1 MSCCLVVLLTFF
13 IIFTAEKSYNMKKC
27 FLLVLMF
34 VMYAFTNISAQNVS
48 IDRAKK
54 IGELFAKES
63 TSIGRERTVVN
74 AFHAHTFN
82 SRDGQPSLYVFNI
95 EGGGFVV
102 VSAEEKVK
110 PVLAYSEKGS
120 FDANNVADG
129 FTYTISSYQ
138 EEIDY
143 VRKNNI
149 AATEDIVKEWKLVET
164 KGRITEARSKSV
176 PYLLTTTWNQNYP
189 YNSLCPEDTAGNG
202 GHVYAGCVA
211 TAMAQVMNYWGHP
224 TKGNGSYSYE
234 PYSWSYDQ
242 IYTYPEQTANFGETY
257 YHFENMADY
266 LDSLSTEEEIYN
278 IALLQWHCGISVEMM
293 YSPEGSGAYSSD
305 VPFAASQFFGYN
317 YADML
322 DMWDYDNEE
331 WAAALKEELDK
342 GRPMY
347 YSGQDDEGRGGHA
360 YVCDGYDENN
370 FFHFNWGWGGR
381 DDAYCAIGALNT
393 TKYFFNTW
401 NEAIVNFYPKDNDNY
416 YHCPEKIKDLTLVEN
431 DDNTAAII
439 SWTNPSNKILGDNL
453 TSIDTVFLRRD
464 FETIATF
471 TDVQPGQSMT
481 YTDVVETADLYNYSV
496 YVKNE
501 AGNSQPVYEQI
512 LIGKKCEIIFDLND
526 EGGDGW
532 KGGSIS
538 VFNDGKR
545 IAIVTLED
553 GDNAIDTLNLL
564 NGELTFVW
572 NKCWYSEEQYYT
584 CDEISFVI
592 KDKDENVLYQSEGE
606 MQPGVFMT
614 YDNNCSLDVEEI
626 ENSNESLSIYPNPT
640 NGKLNIEADGIVEVE
655 VINIVGQSVFAFN
668 VNADSCE
675 IDMTGFNAGV
685 YFVNVK
691 TENEIK
697 TKKIILTI

>member
-1 MSCCLVVLLTFF
+1 MKKHFLLT
-13 IIFTAEKSYNMKKC
+13 
-27 FLLVLMF
+27 LMF
-34 VMYAFTNISAQNVS
+34 VMPLFTNIFAQNVNV
-48 IDRAKK
+48 DRAMK
-54 IGELFAKES
+54 IGELFVKES
-63 TSIGRERTVVN
+63 TSVGKERTAVN
-74 AFHAHTFN
+74 VSHSHTFV

-95 EGGGFVV
+95 DGGGFVI

-129 FTYTISSYQ
+129 FAYTISSYQ

-149 AATEDIVKEWKLVET
+149 AATEDIVKEWRLVET
-164 KGRITEARSKSV
+164 KGRITETKGKSV
-176 PYLLTTTWNQNYP
+176 PHLLTTTWNQNYP
-189 YNSLCPEDTAGNG
+189 YNSLCPEDTAGHG

-211 TAMAQVMNYWGHP
+211 TAMAQVMNFWGHP
-224 TKGNGSYSYE
+224 AKGTGSHSYE
-234 PYSWSYDQ
+234 PYNWSYDQ

-278 IALLQWHCGISVEMM
+278 VALLQWHCGISVEMM

-305 VPFAASQFFGYN
+305 VPFAASQYFGYN
-317 YADML
+317 NYAELL
-322 DMWDYDNEE
+322 DMWYYDNEE
-331 WAAALKEELDK
+331 WAEALKDELDK

-393 TKYFFNTW
+393 TKYYFNTW
-401 NEAIVNFYPKDNDNY
+401 NEALVNFYPKNNDSY
-416 YHCPEKIKDLTLVEN
+416 YQLPEKIKDLTIVET
-431 DDNTAAII
+431 DDNSGAII
-439 SWTNPSNKILGDNL
+439 TWNNPSSNVLGENL
-453 TSIDTVFLRRD
+453 TSIDTVFLRRN
-464 FETIATF
+464 FETIAIF

-481 YTDVVETADLYNYSV
+481 YTDVVEEADLYNYSV
-496 YVKNE
+496 YAKNE
-501 AGNSQPVYEQI
+501 AGNSQPIYEQI
-512 LIGKKCEIIFDLND
+512 LIGEKCEIIFEMND
-526 EGGDGW
+526 DGGDGW

-538 VFNDGKR
+538 VFYDGKR

-553 GDNAIDTLNLL
+553 GASETQTLPLL

-572 NKCWYSEEQYYT
+572 NKCWYSEEEYYT

-592 KDKDENVLYQSEGE
+592 KDKDDNVLYQSEGE

-614 YDNNCSLDVEEI
+614 YDNSCSLDVDEM
-626 ENSNESLSIYPNPT
+626 ENINESLSIYPNPT
-640 NGKLNIEADGIVEVE
+640 NGKLNVKVNDIVEIE
-655 VINIVGQSVFAFN
+655 VINIVGQSVATFI
-668 VNADSCE
+668 VNDDSYE
-675 IDMTGFNAGV
+675 IDMSNFNTGM
-685 YFVNVK
+685 YFINVK
-691 TENEIK
+691 TENEIM
-697 TKKIILTI
+697 TKKIILTN

>member
-1 MSCCLVVLLTFF
+1 MKKHFLLT
-13 IIFTAEKSYNMKKC
+13 
-27 FLLVLMF
+27 LMF
-34 VMYAFTNISAQNVS
+34 VICTFTNIFAQNVDV
-48 IDRAKK
+48 DRAKK
-54 IGELFAKES
+54 IGELFVKES
-63 TSIGRERTVVN
+63 TSVGKERTAVN
-74 AFHAHTFN
+74 TSHSHTFV
-82 SRDGQPSLYVFNI
+82 SHDGEPSLYVFNI
-95 EGGGFVV
+95 DGGGFVV

-129 FTYTISSYQ
+129 FAYTISSYQ

-164 KGRITEARSKSV
+164 KGRITETKNKSV
-176 PYLLTTTWNQNYP
+176 PHLLTTTWNQNYP

-224 TKGNGSYSYE
+224 TKGNGSYSYV
-234 PYSWSYDQ
+234 PYNWSYDQ

-342 GRPMY
+342 ARPMY

-416 YHCPEKIKDLTLVEN
+416 YHCPEKINDLTLVEN

-453 TSIDTVFLRRD
+453 SSIDTVFLRRD

-512 LIGKKCEIIFDLND
+512 LIGKKCEIIFDMND

-553 GDNAIDTLNLL
+553 GDNAVDTLNLL

-614 YDNNCSLDVEEI
+614 YDNNCSLDIDEFEI
-626 ENSNESLSIYPNPT
+626 DAESLLIYPNPT
-640 NGKLNIEADGIVEVE
+640 DGKINVEANNIAEIELMNV
-655 VINIVGQSVFAFN
+655 VGQNVATYK
-668 VNADSCE
+668 VNADFYE
-675 IDMTGFNAGV
+675 IDMTGFDAGV

-691 TENEIK
+691 TENEII
-697 TKKIILTI
+697 TKKIILTN

>member
-1 MSCCLVVLLTFF
+1 MKKHFLLT
-13 IIFTAEKSYNMKKC
+13 
-27 FLLVLMF
+27 LMF

-48 IDRAKK
+48 VERAKK
-54 IGELFAKES
+54 IGELFVKES
-63 TSIGRERTVVN
+63 TSIGEERAAVKAN
-74 AFHAHTFN
+74 YSHTFT
-82 SRDGQPSLYVFNI
+82 SRDGMPSIYVFNI

-120 FDANNVADG
+120 FDAENIADG
-129 FTYTISSYQ
+129 FGFTIRKYQ

-149 AATEDIVKEWKLVET
+149 EATADIVKEWKLVET
-164 KGRITEARSKSV
+164 KGRITEAKNKSV
-176 PYLLTTTWNQNYP
+176 PYLMTSTWNQNYP
-189 YNSLCPEDTAGNG
+189 YNSLCPEDTAGHG

-211 TAMAQVMNYWGHP
+211 TAMSQVMNYWGHP
-224 TKGNGSYSYE
+224 AQGSGSYSYE
-234 PYSWSYDQ
+234 PYNWSYDV

-278 IALLQWHCGISVEMM
+278 VALLQWHCGISVEMM
-293 YSPEGSGAYSSD
+293 YSPQGSGAYSSD

-317 YADML
+317 YAELL
-322 DMWDYDNEE
+322 DMWYYDNDE
-331 WAAALKEELDK
+331 WTEALKEELDK

-393 TKYFFNTW
+393 TKYYFNTW
-401 NEAIVNFYPKDNDNY
+401 NEALVDFYPKNNESY
-416 YHCPEKIKDLTLVEN
+416 YQCPEKINDLNLSETE
-431 DDNTAAII
+431 DNAGVTI
-439 SWTNPSNKILGDNL
+439 SWTNPLNSNFGDNL
-453 TSIDTVFLRRD
+453 SSIDTVFLRRD
-464 FETIATF
+464 FETIAIF
-471 TDVQPGQSMT
+471 TDAQPGESMT
-481 YTDVVETADLYNYSV
+481 YTDMIDEADLYNYSV
-496 YVKNE
+496 YVNNA

-512 LIGKKCEIIFDLND
+512 LLGEKCEVIFELND
-526 EGGDGW
+526 DGGDGW

-553 GDNAIDTLNLL
+553 GASETQTLPLL

-572 NKCWYSEEQYYT
+572 NKCWYSEEEYYT
-584 CDEISFVI
+584 CDEISFLI

-606 MQPGVFMT
+606 MQPGVFLT
-614 YDNNCSLDVEEI
+614 YDNNCSLDVEEMTN
-626 ENSNESLSIYPNPT
+626 ENSTLLIYPNPT
-640 NGKLNIEADGIVEVE
+640 NGKISVKTDDICVIELM
-655 VINIVGQSVFAFN
+655 NIVGQCVAAYDVDDDFY
-668 VNADSCE
+668 E
-675 IDMTGFNAGV
+675 IDMSGFETGI

-691 TENEIK
+691 TENEII
-697 TKKIILTI
+697 TKKIILTN

>member
-1 MSCCLVVLLTFF
+1 
-13 IIFTAEKSYNMKKC
+13 
-27 FLLVLMF
+27 MF
-34 VMYAFTNISAQNVS
+34 VMLLFTNVSAQDVS
-48 IDRAKK
+48 LDRAKK
-54 IGELFAKES
+54 IGELFVKES
-63 TSIGRERTVVN
+63 TSFGKDRASVN
-74 AFHAHTFN
+74 AAHSHTFT
-82 SRDGQPSLYVFNI
+82 SRDGMPSVYVFNI
-95 EGGGFVV
+95 DGGGFVV

-120 FDANNVADG
+120 FDADAMADG
-129 FTYTISSYQ
+129 FAFTISSYQ

-143 VRKNNI
+143 VRRNNI
-149 AATEDIVKEWKLVET
+149 EATEDIVKEWRLVET
-164 KGRITEARSKSV
+164 KGRITEARNKSV

-189 YNSLCPEDTAGNG
+189 YNSLCPEDTAGHG

-224 TKGNGSYSYE
+224 AKGTGSFSYTPYNWSYE
-234 PYSWSYDQ
+234 Q

-278 IALLQWHCGISVEMM
+278 VALLQWHCGISVEMM

-305 VPFAASQFFGYN
+305 VPFAASQFFGYR
-317 YADML
+317 YAELL
-322 DMWDYDNEE
+322 DMWYYDNDE
-331 WAAALKEELDK
+331 WAEALKEELDK

-393 TKYFFNTW
+393 TKYYFNTW
-401 NEAIVNFYPKDNDNY
+401 NEAMVDFYPKDNESY
-416 YHCPEKIKDLTLVEN
+416 YQCPEKIKDLTLVET
-431 DDNTAAII
+431 DDNVGAII
-439 SWTNPSNKILGDNL
+439 TWNNPSANILGENL
-453 TSIDTVFLRRD
+453 TNIDTVFLRRN
-464 FETIATF
+464 FETIAIF
-471 TDVQPGQSMT
+471 TDVQPGQTMT
-481 YTDVVETADLYNYSV
+481 FTDVVEEADIYNYSV
-496 YVKNE
+496 YAKNE

-512 LIGKKCEIIFDLND
+512 LIGEKCDVIFEMND
-526 EGGDGW
+526 DGGDGW

-538 VFNDGKR
+538 VFQDGKR
-545 IAIVTLED
+545 IAIVTLEN
-553 GDNAIDTLNLL
+553 GDTETRTLPLL

-614 YDNNCSLDVEEI
+614 YDNNCSLDIDEI
-626 ENSNESLSIYPNPT
+626 EKANESLSIYPNPT
-640 NGKLNIEADGIVEVE
+640 NGKLNIEANNIVEIE
-655 VINIVGQSVFAFN
+655 VINIVGQSVAAYI
-668 VNADSCE
+668 VNSDSCE
-675 IDMTGFNAGV
+675 IDMSNLNAGM

-691 TENEIK
+691 TGNGII
-697 TKKIILTI
+697 TKKIILTN

>member
-1 MSCCLVVLLTFF
+1 MKKHFLLT
-13 IIFTAEKSYNMKKC
+13 
-27 FLLVLMF
+27 LMF
-34 VMYAFTNISAQNVS
+34 VMPLFTNIFAQNVNV
-48 IDRAKK
+48 DRAKK
-54 IGELFAKES
+54 IGELFVKES
-63 TSIGRERTVVN
+63 TSIGKERTVVKTSYS
-74 AFHAHTFN
+74 HTFN

-95 EGGGFVV
+95 DGGGFVI

-120 FDANNVADG
+120 FDANNIADG
-129 FTYTISSYQ
+129 FAYTISSYQ

-149 AATEDIVKEWKLVET
+149 EATEDIVKEWRLVET
-164 KGRITEARSKSV
+164 KGRITETKGKSV
-176 PYLLTTTWNQNYP
+176 PHLLTTTWNQNYP
-189 YNSLCPEDTAGNG
+189 YNSLCPEDTAGHG

-211 TAMAQVMNYWGHP
+211 TAMAQVMNFWGHP
-224 TKGNGSYSYE
+224 AKGTGSHSYE
-234 PYSWSYDQ
+234 PYNWSYDQ

-278 IALLQWHCGISVEMM
+278 VALLQWHCGISVEMM

-305 VPFAASQFFGYN
+305 VPFAASQYFGYN
-317 YADML
+317 NYAELL
-322 DMWDYDNEE
+322 DMWYYDNEE
-331 WAAALKEELDK
+331 WAEALKDELDK

-393 TKYFFNTW
+393 TKYYFNTW
-401 NEAIVNFYPKDNDNY
+401 NEALVNFYPKNNDSY
-416 YHCPEKIKDLTLVEN
+416 YQLPEKIKDLTIVET
-431 DDNTAAII
+431 DDNSGAII
-439 SWTNPSNKILGDNL
+439 TWNNPSFNVLGENL
-453 TSIDTVFLRRD
+453 TSIDTVFLRRN
-464 FETIATF
+464 FETIAIF

-481 YTDVVETADLYNYSV
+481 YTDVVEEADLYNYSV
-496 YVKNE
+496 YAKNE
-501 AGNSQPVYEQI
+501 AGNSQPIYEQI
-512 LIGKKCEIIFDLND
+512 LIGEKCEIIFEMND
-526 EGGDGW
+526 DGGDGW

-538 VFNDGKR
+538 VFYDGKR

-553 GDNAIDTLNLL
+553 GASETQTLPLL

-572 NKCWYSEEQYYT
+572 NKCWYSEEEYYT

-592 KDKDENVLYQSEGE
+592 KDKDDNVLYQTEGE

-614 YDNNCSLDVEEI
+614 YDNSCSLDVDEM
-626 ENSNESLSIYPNPT
+626 ENINESLSIYPNPT
-640 NGKLNIEADGIVEVE
+640 NGKLNVKVNDIVEIE
-655 VINIVGQSVFAFN
+655 VINIVGQSVATFI
-668 VNADSCE
+668 VNDDSYE
-675 IDMTGFNAGV
+675 IDMSNFNTGM

-691 TENEIK
+691 TENEIM
-697 TKKIILTI
+697 TKKIILTN